1 MPAQPSWHAR
11 AAQIRRDL
19 DRLAVPV
26 LDRAAVEQLFG
37 IERRTAQRLLR
48 TLDGHVSSQVAVVTR
63 ASVIAMLDR
72 LLAGKPVPA
81 EAARKER
88 LADALA
94 SLAQEAIPRTTAIEA
109 VPAPPP
115 GDGWPEGVAVSAPV
129 AASGSGPESGSESAL
144 GSLQIAFS
152 TPEELLGRILA
163 LTEQAAEDYAGFVQR
178 LKAASGDD
186 SGDLP

>member
-1 MPAQPSWHAR
+1 MPAHPSWHAR
-11 AAQIRRDL
+11 AVQIRRDL

-63 ASVIAMLDR
+63 GSVIELLDR

-94 SLAQEAIPRTTAIEA
+94 SLAQEAIPRTTAIA
-109 VPAPPP
+109 QVSAPRL
-115 GDGWPEGVAVSAPV
+115 GEGWPEGVAVSAPG
-129 AASGSGPESGSESAL
+129 A
-144 GSLQIAFS
+144 LQIDFS

-163 LTEQAAEDYAGFVQR
+163 LTEQAAGDYAGFVQR
-178 LKAASGDD
+178 LTAASGDD
-186 SGDLP
+186 PGDLR